1 MRIKKEQ
8 LAKLRRNQLGA
19 VVVEY
24 ALLLAFVA
32 VPTVAGLTAGGVIM
46 LKGYRTGRDAML
58 KPTP

>member
-1 MRIKKEQ
+1 MRIKREQ

-24 ALLLAFVA
+24 ALLVAFVA
-32 VPTVAGLTAGGVIM
+32 VPTVVGLTAGGVIM
-46 LKGYRTGRDAML
+46 LNGYRTGRDAML

>member
-8 LAKLRRNQLGA
+8 LARLRRNQMGA

-24 ALLLAFVA
+24 ALLVAFVA

-46 LKGYRTGRDAML
+46 LNGYRTGRDAML